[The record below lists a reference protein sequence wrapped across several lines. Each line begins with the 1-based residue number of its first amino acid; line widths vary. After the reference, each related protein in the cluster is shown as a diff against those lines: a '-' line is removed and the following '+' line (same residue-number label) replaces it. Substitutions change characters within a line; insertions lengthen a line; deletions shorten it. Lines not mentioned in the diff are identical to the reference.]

1 MNLKC
6 IFFISIICT
15 CCVFSTSAQIQIG
28 DSLPGLS
35 SIISG
40 DGNTI
45 AISFGDQQ
53 WSKGKVSVYKNV
65 DDNWLKIG
73 ADIPRLKSQE
83 RESRTTA
90 LNDDGNILAIA
101 SDYETVNGIN
111 ESGLVRVYQNNKGTW
126 NQLGSDIVGDSLYAR
141 FGCSISLSKDGE
153 TIAIGAM
160 AYKRF
165 TGFVKVFKLV
175 NNNWKLLGSPILGP
189 AEMSFWG
196 SSVSLSG
203 DGNFLAVSTNYTGN
217 GAELRTY
224 RLINNDWTQI
234 GSKFTAPAK
243 DDLGY
248 INKLSH
254 DGKTIAIS
262 YYNFRDTTANY
273 FRVFEINNG
282 NWSKTFE
289 SKTGR
294 DLTSADISRDGK
306 TITLDKITFVG
317 KKANGQDSFSSNLR
331 VYKKDQNNWKLLRQ
345 NFNNIS
351 WATSLSLSD
360 DGSILS
366 ISGGY
371 HFTNGR
377 LTWSNGSRAYK
388 VCPSEHYVSRT
399 ICDFFTNSKGEK
411 WNYNGQYKDTLVNF
425 LGCDSVVN
433 YDLTV
438 IETDKLIS
446 THPQDQSVDLNRS
459 TNFIVSSSYDSEA
472 TYQWQLDDGA
482 GFKDLS
488 NAGQYSGVLT
498 DTLLISNVTSINN
511 GEIFRCI
518 VTVKDCSDTTSNAKL
533 TVGVSNVNTL
543 NTNPHFLIYP
553 NPARETLNIE
563 SDLSS
568 IGKAYTIYSI
578 TGKEISTGNLTS
590 QNTINIE
597 HFSDGVYFISLGE
610 EAKQTYRFIKSPR

>member
-1 MNLKC
+1 MNLRR
-6 IFFISIICT
+6 IFFSSIICA

-28 DSLPGLS
+28 DSLPGLG

-45 AISFGDQQ
+45 AISFGDQAK
-53 WSKGKVSVYKNV
+53 SKGKVGVYKNV

-73 ADIPRLKSQE
+73 ADIPRQKSQE
-83 RESRTTA
+83 LEYMTTA
-90 LNDDGNILAIA
+90 LNYDGNILAIA
-101 SDYETVNGIN
+101 SDDETINGDAGT
-111 ESGLVRVYQNNKGTW
+111 GLVRVYQNSKGSW
-126 NQLGSDIVGDSLYAR
+126 NQLGSNIVGDTIYSH
-141 FGCSISLSKDGE
+141 FGSSISLSSDGK
-153 TIAIGAM
+153 TIVVGAM
-160 AYKRF
+160 GYKNG
-165 TGFVKVFKLV
+165 TGYVKVFKLV
-175 NNNWKLLGSPILGP
+175 NNNWKLLGSPIYGP
-189 AEMSFWG
+189 AEASFWG

-203 DGNFLAVSTNYTGN
+203 NGNFLAVSTNYTGN
-217 GAELRTY
+217 GGELRTY

-234 GSKFTAPAK
+234 GSKFTAPAN

-248 INKLSH
+248 IIKLSH
-254 DGKTIAIS
+254 DGETIAIS
-262 YYNFRDTTANY
+262 YYNFRNASANY

-289 SKTGR
+289 TKTPFAWSVPFG
-294 DLTSADISRDGK
+294 ISLDGE
-306 TITLDKITFVG
+306 TIAFDKITLVG
-317 KKANGQDSFSSNLR
+317 KKVSGADSFSSNLR

-345 NFNNIS
+345 NFMNIS

-371 HFTNGR
+371 YDTNR
-377 LTWSNGSRAYK
+377 KLFQWSNAYK
-388 VCPSEHYVSRT
+388 ICPSEDYVIRT
-399 ICDFFTNSKGEK
+399 VCDFFTNSKGEK
-411 WNYNGQYKDTLVNF
+411 WDYNGKYKDTLVNY

-438 IETDKLIS
+438 IETDKFIS
-446 THPQDQSVDLNRS
+446 TQPQDQSVDLNRS
-459 TNFIVSSSYDSEA
+459 TNFIVSSSYDSVA

-498 DTLLISNVTSINN
+498 DTLLISNVTSMND

-533 TVGVSNVNTL
+533 TAGVSNVNTL

-553 NPARETLNIE
+553 NPARETLIIE
-563 SDLSS
+563 SDPSS
-568 IGKAYTIYSI
+568 IGKTYTIYSI
-578 TGKEISTGNLTS
+578 MGKEISTGNLTS

-610 EAKQTYRFIKSPR
+610 EAKQTYRFIKSSR